1 MVCMTHRTFQ
11 LTAEAASAL
20 QAAEHATR
28 DAAYRT
34 RLQAVRLYGL
44 GYPTVQITEI
54 TGAPCSSLMLWC
66 RTYRTGGIAA
76 LDDQRVGGNS
86 AKLTRD
92 QVADLSRKLRQ
103 YPPQSLCGPEAA
115 PSDGQAW
122 RVADLQR
129 AVTFWY
135 GVTYQSVVSYDN
147 LFARCDYSYYQP
159 AKVFKSRN
167 EAAVTAFEPQI
178 KKTDG
183 HRPNRARDRH
193 FGGR

>member
-1 MVCMTHRTFQ
+1 MTHRTFQ

-34 RLQAVRLYGL
+34 RLQAVRLSGL
-44 GYPTVQITEI
+44 GYPTVQMTEM
-54 TGAPCSSLMLWC
+54 TGAPRSSLMLWC

-92 QVADLSRKLRQ
+92 QVADLSRTLRQ
-103 YPPQSLCGPEAA
+103 STPRSLFGPEAA
-115 PSDGQAW
+115 TSDGQAW

-129 AVTFWY
+129 AVTCWY
-135 GVTYQSVVSYDN
+135 GVTYQSVVSYSN
-147 LFARCDYSYYQP
+147 LFARCDDSFHHP
-159 AKVFKSRN
+159 TKVFTSRN
-167 EAAVTAFEPQI
+167 EAAVMACEPQI
-178 KKTDG
+178 EK
-183 HRPNRARDRH
+183 N
-193 FGGR
+193 